1 MRGPEFAE
9 RRPAGPG
16 RGGDGAGTLTAMRRT
31 SVSVLVV
38 LLAAGCSPPASE
50 DPPEE
55 PAAVA
60 LPPVLAQNAFLYY
73 RDLAEA
79 EAFYGEVLGLPLAAD
94 FGFAKMFHV
103 AESAYLTLVDEAEG
117 MHSADE
123 PKTVAFALITE
134 HLAAWQGRLDA
145 AGANFRSRFDPEA
158 ADPEAAHHGFT
169 VFDPGDYILEFERF
183 LPHPENTDLMP
194 ILETTTPLGGDDAA
208 AGPGMGFEAMIVWLY
223 YPDIPGMLDFWQSTF
238 GFPQTVDQGWVKILR
253 TSYAGF
259 VGLVDSARG
268 MHSFTEDKAVTV
280 SFFVDAVEPWHAHL
294 ESAEGYRPRTGIVTE
309 SDRVQVFVGYDPGNY
324 TLEFDAFFEA
334 PGNETLL
341 EQLAS
346 VRRAG

>member
-1 MRGPEFAE
+1 MRSLSLL
-9 RRPAGPG
+9 
-16 RGGDGAGTLTAMRRT
+16 LT
-31 SVSVLVV
+31 
-38 LLAAGCSPPASE
+38 LAAACAAPPPESE
-50 DPPEE
+50 DATDETAGNPPPVLEE
-55 PAAVA
+55 N

-73 RDLAEA
+73 SDLPEA
-79 EAFYGEVLGLPLAAD
+79 EAFYGDVLGLPLAAD
-94 FGFAKMFHV
+94 FGFAKMFQV

-134 HLAAWQGRLDA
+134 HLAAWQDRLDA
-145 AGANFRSRFDPEA
+145 AGADFRSRFDPGA

-169 VFDPGDYILEFERF
+169 VFDPGGYILEFERF
-183 LPHPENTDLMP
+183 LPHAENVDLMP
-194 ILETTTPLGGDDAA
+194 ILETTEPLGGEAAA

-223 YPDIPGMLDFWQSTF
+223 YPNVPDLLAFYQSTF

-280 SFFVDAVEPWHAHL
+280 SFFVDDVAPWHEHL
-294 ESAEGYRPRTGIVTE
+294 AAFPDFRPRNGIVTE
-309 SDRVQVFVGYDPGNY
+309 SDRVEVFVGYDPGNY
-324 TLEFDAFFEA
+324 YLEFDAFLDA
-334 PGNETLL
+334 PGNETLRA
-341 EQLAS
+341 QLAAL
-346 VRRAG
+346 RARDGGRPAP